1 MASSRSKKAQRNTIL
16 VRVIC
21 ITLAALMILSVA
33 AAALWRLTASFPI
46 FSDCH
51 AAVPSNGTAAF
62 FNRCTPPS
70 AGRPCKCWCAE
81 FPV

>member
-33 AAALWRLTASFPI
+33 AAVAVNSL
-46 FSDCH
+46 FSD
-51 AAVPSNGTAAF
+51 F
-62 FNRCTPPS
+62 FRLS
-70 AGRPCKCWCAE
+70 RRRPIQRDGGFFQSLYSTVCW
-81 FPV
+81 